1 MAIKNISP
9 DDLEKL
15 SKENKKEENFLP
27 KENVVKNQQQ
37 IFQSQESEERVIVE
51 TDDDEEIVLK
61 PKKSYFEPD
70 PVPYKLISKNYFI
83 KNNLTKNAEIFVRPW
98 NTEDEVK
105 ISRINTTEDFNKIC
119 NEIFSSCVK
128 SDIDIYELALVD
140 KLPLFIFILV
150 ITYGSKVS
158 VKKLMDCE
166 VCENDS
172 DVDVTVDL
180 LKDLEY
186 KYIPDDLEYPFVMK
200 LTSYPKDDI
209 TIKYVYPS
217 LKHEK
222 FFLDSGTS
230 DNLIDSLRHIIIEM
244 KGKKANGK
252 DVTKNDLS
260 DIIKY
265 LNADDKTKIRK
276 SIADV
281 SSYGINLET
290 DKYSC
295 SKENCI
301 YNKERKKIFLTFEKI
316 LASLFLKLR

>member
-15 SKENKKEENFLP
+15 SKVSQKDEKFLP
-27 KENVVKNQQQ
+27 KENLVKQED
-37 IFQSQESEERVIVE
+37 IIQESIEESVIVE
-51 TDDDEEIVLK
+51 TEDEEIILK

-98 NTEDEVK
+98 NTEDEMR

-119 NEIFSSCVK
+119 NEIFNSCVK
-128 SDIDIYELALVD
+128 SDIDIYEMALVD

-150 ITYGSKVS
+150 ITYGNTVS

-166 VCENDS
+166 ICENDPE
-172 DVDVTVDL
+172 VDVTVDL

-186 KYIPDDLEYPFVMK
+186 KYLPDNIEYPFTMK

-209 TIKYVYPS
+209 SIKYVYPS

-222 FFLDSGTS
+222 FFLDSGAT

-252 DVTKNDLS
+252 DVTKNDLG

-265 LNADDKTKIRK
+265 LNAEDKTKIRK
-276 SIADV
+276 NIADI

-290 DKYSC
+290 DKYHC

-316 LASLFLKLR
+316 LASLFLRLR